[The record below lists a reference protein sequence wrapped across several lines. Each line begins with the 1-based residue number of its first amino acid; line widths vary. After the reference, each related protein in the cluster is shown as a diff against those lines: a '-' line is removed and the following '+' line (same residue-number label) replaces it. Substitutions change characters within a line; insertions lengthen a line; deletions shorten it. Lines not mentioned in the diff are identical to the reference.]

1 MDTAGVRE
9 VFDASKDF
17 TVGIEEEFG
26 ILDPGTRSLAQRFE
40 ELRDGAVAT
49 DQPLSESIAGELI
62 SSEIEIRSG
71 RGTTLADALARQ
83 RDFRSRLF
91 RLAADHDVL
100 LAATGTH
107 PWSPWQ
113 EQKIIDTE
121 HYHRVEDGLKYVAW
135 RNNTFSAHVHVGV
148 RGADRAIAVC
158 DRLRAVLP
166 EVLALSANSPFL
178 DHRETGLHSVRTEIF
193 TRVFPRCGVHEPFGD
208 WATYE
213 NFVRLLRETGSIV
226 EATQLWWSVRPHHSF
241 GTVEVRICD
250 AQTTAEESTALMSL
264 MVACVAQAAFDYDE
278 GVLPEPP
285 PRRLIEENFW
295 RAIRH
300 GLDGRMI
307 DLERGEEYPAAAL
320 GDRLLAWTAPA
331 RAALG
336 GIEPT
341 LPGENGAQRQRRALE
356 SGASLEEVYAAEV
369 AATQQSYAGEGVR
382 T

>member
-1 MDTAGVRE
+1 M
-9 VFDASKDF
+9 
-17 TVGIEEEFG
+17 
-26 ILDPGTRSLAQRFE
+26 
-40 ELRDGAVAT
+40 
-49 DQPLSESIAGELI
+49 
-62 SSEIEIRSG
+62 
-71 RGTTLADALARQ
+71 
-83 RDFRSRLF
+83 
-91 RLAADHDVL
+91 
-100 LAATGTH
+100 
-107 PWSPWQ
+107 
-113 EQKIIDTE
+113 
-121 HYHRVEDGLKYVAW
+121 
-135 RNNTFSAHVHVGV
+135 
-148 RGADRAIAVC
+148 
-158 DRLRAVLP
+158 
-166 EVLALSANSPFL
+166 LALSANSPFL
-178 DHRETGLHSVRTEIF
+178 DGRDSGLHSVRSQIF
-193 TRVFPRCGVHEPFGD
+193 TKSFPRCGVPDAFGSFAAYKEYVD
-208 WATYE
+208 
-213 NFVRLLRETGSIV
+213 FLVRTNSIV
-226 EATQLWWSVRPHHSF
+226 EPTQLWWSVRPHHSF